1 MAAHERPTDLT
12 ATFATLSACTTSL
25 RRAMH
30 DALEKVLPLSS
41 GARACGRALGL
52 RRSLGW
58 QVYALANASDAATTL
73 RALPRAQGWDLI
85 LQAFDRAGCPA
96 RELNALRTEAKALES
111 FLRLSRID
119 RDMLRAAACGGL
131 DSARETDAM
140 LRARRAAT
148 SANERIFGI
157 SAHTL
162 MTAVLLAPADA
173 RGRFDSISAT
183 FLHGIKRS
191 RAGSA
196 WPIFLSAETTAR
208 RGEKLQIGSKARHT
222 ATARPFVEELS
233 TPKLATDG
241 LHRREHGDAIL
252 YELLDRGPAR
262 SEPVH
267 ACFLDHQPRAGTCEH
282 AGERSE
288 LHLSTN
294 LPTRYAIFEVWI
306 HRSHRWTTQPSASLV
321 GSPRVFGTF
330 PEPPESLR
338 LPLDADAEAI
348 TSSKLPP
355 AMRSC
360 TALRTALLERAF
372 DESGHDVS
380 EFEGFRVIVRDPP
393 IHARIVLAWHM

>member
-1 MAAHERPTDLT
+1 MHERHTDLAT
-12 ATFATLSACTTSL
+12 TFAALSTSTTKL
-25 RRAMH
+25 RLAMR
-30 DALEKVLPLSS
+30 DALEKVLPISS

-52 RRSLGW
+52 KRSLGW

-85 LQAFDRAGCPA
+85 LQAFARSGCPA
-96 RELNALRTEAKALES
+96 RELDALRTEAKALES

-119 RDMLRAAACGGL
+119 RDLLRAAACGGL
-131 DSARETDAM
+131 DSARETSAM

-148 SANERIFGI
+148 IANERIFGLA
-157 SAHTL
+157 AHTT
-162 MTAVLLAPADA
+162 MTAVILTPVDT

-191 RAGSA
+191 RAGSP
-196 WPIFLSAETTAR
+196 WPIYLSAETMEK
-208 RGEKLQIGSKARHT
+208 RGQEPKVGKRSRSVAGT
-222 ATARPFVEELS
+222 RPFVEELS
-233 TPKLATDG
+233 TPKIAKDG

-252 YELLDRGPAR
+252 YELLDRGTAR

-267 ACFLDHQPRAGTCEH
+267 ACFLEHQRRAGTCEH
-282 AGERSE
+282 TGERSE

-294 LPTRYAIFEVWI
+294 LPTRYAAFEVWL
-306 HRSHRWTTQPSASLV
+306 HRSHTLTTKHSASLV

-338 LPLDADAEAI
+338 LPLDADAEPI

-355 AMRSC
+355 SMRSC
-360 TALRTALLERAF
+360 QALRLALLQCAF
-372 DESGHDVS
+372 DESGLGAE
-380 EFEGFRVIVRDPP
+380 EFEGFRVVVRDPP